1 MFKKVAILLILVLVC
16 NMTLWGEENIYE
28 SKDDNDIAGIVISV
42 IAGIGILLFLI
53 WVTDGRLVEADSP
66 DDGIRMVSMESEE
79 STNTPGNN
87 LLNVLKHVEAGIT
100 QNNDVYLG
108 LRFQY

>member
-16 NMTLWGEENIYE
+16 NMTLWGDEQYNEPKNN
-28 SKDDNDIAGIVISV
+28 DDIGGIVISV

-53 WVTDGRLVEADSP
+53 WISDGRLVEADSP
-66 DDGIRMVSMESEE
+66 DDGIKMASMESEE

-87 LLNVLKHVEAGIT
+87 LLNVLKHVEAGVT
-100 QNNDVYLG
+100 QNNDVYVG